1 MSLSEEEFRVK
12 KEEERADEELARIL
26 ALSLEKKWMANAK
39 DLVLT
44 DKNTII
50 MKELIVTFRE
60 W

>member
-1 MSLSEEEFRVK
+1 MK
-12 KEEERADEELARIL
+12 DEVMDVVWE
-26 ALSLEKKWMANAK
+26 KWMANVK

-44 DKNTII
+44 DRKTII

>member
-12 KEEERADEELARIL
+12 KEEELARIS

-44 DKNTII
+44 DRKTII